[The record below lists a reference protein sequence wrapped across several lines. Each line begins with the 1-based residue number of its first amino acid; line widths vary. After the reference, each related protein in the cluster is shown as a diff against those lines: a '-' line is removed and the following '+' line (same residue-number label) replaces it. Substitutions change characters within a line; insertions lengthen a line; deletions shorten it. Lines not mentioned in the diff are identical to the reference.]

1 MNKTITQKWLKVLC
15 SQLSVVESA
24 LFMVPDSK
32 TKQLRPLAKW
42 PADLKEVEYFSG
54 VIKYALKKREAMCFP
69 DAIKTEKLN
78 SDLFAIPFFTHSS
91 LLGILIVRTS
101 SQPEELRNPLQH
113 WLQKSIQWLQ
123 LVSPSSQNKDDKFY
137 SSVVALLAACFEQK
151 TYRQGL
157 IAMVS
162 ELTLMFNCERV
173 AFGEYKGHYSQVIV
187 LSNTADF
194 DARSSLIQKV
204 ADAMDEAIEQDSV
217 ILYPQPDARY
227 IQRSHKVLGRSDGF
241 GSILT
246 VPLMYDEQA
255 FAAITLL
262 RNEETPFT
270 EETSSL
276 CQQTFALLTPY
287 LALKQEQEKS
297 LMYKNTQSF
306 KHLLQSLIG
315 VRQLKLKL
323 AAIILGL
330 LIILGSLFDGDY
342 RVTADAVLEGRIQ
355 RVVSAP
361 FSGYL
366 LSAAVRAGDT
376 VRQGEIMA
384 SLNDAEI
391 NLQMAKLRGSLQKA
405 RREHREAQ
413 SKRNLVKVRVI
424 DEQIKQITAEIELA
438 QQQLDR
444 INLTAPFDGVVIEGD
459 LAQSLGSPVERGE
472 SLFKIAPLDGYR
484 IILKVDE
491 KEISHIHQGQ
501 LGKLI
506 LPSLTDSDFPLRV
519 EKITIASRA
528 EDGANIFRVEASL
541 NKATDLLRPGMQGV
555 AKIDVGRANLFW
567 IWTHNFTDW
576 LRLWF
581 WSWWP

>member
-15 SQLSVVESA
+15 SQLPVVESA
-24 LFMVPDSK
+24 LFMAPDSK
-32 TKQLRPLAKW
+32 NKQLRPLVKW
-42 PADLKEVEYFSG
+42 PADLKEIDGFSG
-54 VIKYALKKREAMCFP
+54 VIKYALKKREAVCFP
-69 DAIKTEKLN
+69 DAIKTEQQN
-78 SDLFAIPFFTHSS
+78 SDLYAIPFIMQSS
-91 LLGILIVRTS
+91 LVGILIVRTI
-101 SQPEELRNPLQH
+101 SQPEELRKTLQH

-123 LVSPSSQNKDDKFY
+123 LLSPSSKNKDDKFY
-137 SSVVALLAACFEQK
+137 TSVAALLAACFEQN

-173 AFGEYKGHYSQVIV
+173 AFGEYKGHYSQVVV

-194 DARSSLIQKV
+194 DARSKLIQKM
-204 ADAMDEAIEQDSV
+204 ADAMDEAIEQDTV
-217 ILYPQPDARY
+217 ILFPNPDARY
-227 IQRSHKVLGRSDGF
+227 IQRSHQVLGQSDGF
-241 GSILT
+241 GAILT
-246 VPLMYDEQA
+246 IPLMHDEQA
-255 FAAITLL
+255 FGAITLL
-262 RNEETPFT
+262 RHEETPFT
-270 EETSSL
+270 EENSSL
-276 CQQTFALLTPY
+276 CQQTFALLAPY

-297 LMYKNTQSF
+297 LMYKNIQAF
-306 KHLLQSLIG
+306 KHRLQSLVG
-315 VRQLKLKL
+315 VRHLKLKL
-323 AAIILGL
+323 GAITLGL
-330 LIILGSLFDGDY
+330 LITLGSLLDADY
-342 RVTADAVLEGRIQ
+342 RVTADAVLEGQIQ

-391 NLQMAKLRGSLQKA
+391 NLQMARLRGSLQKA
-405 RREHREAQ
+405 RREHREAL
-413 SKRNLVKVRVI
+413 SIRNLVRVRVI
-424 DEQIKQITAEIELA
+424 NEQIKQIAAEIELA

-472 SLFKIAPLDGYR
+472 SLFKVAPLDGYR

-491 KEISHIHQGQ
+491 KQISHIHQGQ

-541 NKATDLLRPGMQGV
+541 SKATDLLRPGMQGV
-555 AKIDVGRANLFW
+555 AKINVGRANLLW
-567 IWTHNFTDW
+567 VWTHNFTDW
-576 LRLWF
+576 LRLWL

>member
-1 MNKTITQKWLKVLC
+1 
-15 SQLSVVESA
+15 
-24 LFMVPDSK
+24 
-32 TKQLRPLAKW
+32 
-42 PADLKEVEYFSG
+42 
-54 VIKYALKKREAMCFP
+54 
-69 DAIKTEKLN
+69 
-78 SDLFAIPFFTHSS
+78 
-91 LLGILIVRTS
+91 
-101 SQPEELRNPLQH
+101 
-113 WLQKSIQWLQ
+113 
-123 LVSPSSQNKDDKFY
+123 
-137 SSVVALLAACFEQK
+137 
-151 TYRQGL
+151 
-157 IAMVS
+157 
-162 ELTLMFNCERV
+162 
-173 AFGEYKGHYSQVIV
+173 
-187 LSNTADF
+187 
-194 DARSSLIQKV
+194 
-204 ADAMDEAIEQDSV
+204 
-217 ILYPQPDARY
+217 
-227 IQRSHKVLGRSDGF
+227 
-241 GSILT
+241 
-246 VPLMYDEQA
+246 
-255 FAAITLL
+255 
-262 RNEETPFT
+262 
-270 EETSSL
+270 
-276 CQQTFALLTPY
+276 
-287 LALKQEQEKS
+287 LKQEQEKS

-306 KHLLQSLIG
+306 KHLLQSLFG

-323 AAIILGL
+323 AAITLGL
-330 LIILGSLFDGDY
+330 VIILGSFLDGEY

-366 LSAAVRAGDT
+366 LSATVRAGDT

-405 RREHREAQ
+405 RHEHREAQ

-472 SLFKIAPLDGYR
+472 TLFKIAPLDGYR

-491 KEISHIHQGQ
+491 KQISHIHQGQ
-501 LGKLI
+501 LGRLI

-555 AKIDVGRANLFW
+555 AKINVGRANLFW

-576 LRLWF
+576 LRLRF